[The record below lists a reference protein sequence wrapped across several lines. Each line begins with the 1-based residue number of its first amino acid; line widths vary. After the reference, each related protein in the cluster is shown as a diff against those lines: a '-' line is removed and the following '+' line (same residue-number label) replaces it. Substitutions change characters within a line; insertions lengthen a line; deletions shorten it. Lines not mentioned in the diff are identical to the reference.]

1 LNIQKKFVN
10 FQTNQ
15 KLQPMNDKEMKLFEK
30 IQAFKLDDNS
40 TSLKFSE
47 RQWLDYNLYPKSN

>member
-10 FQTNQ
+10 FKIKQ
-15 KLQPMNDKEMKLFEK
+15 KIQPMNDKEMKLFEE

-40 TSLKFSE
+40 TSIKFSDRLARE
-47 RQWLDYNLYPKSN
+47 NG